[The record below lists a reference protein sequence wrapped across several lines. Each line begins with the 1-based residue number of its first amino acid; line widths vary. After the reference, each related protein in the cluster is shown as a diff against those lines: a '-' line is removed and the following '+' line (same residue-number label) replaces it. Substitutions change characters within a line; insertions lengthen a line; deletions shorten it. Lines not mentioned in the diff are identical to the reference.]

1 MAGTRKLSIEVVG
14 DTRGVSK
21 AFNDVDNDAGK
32 MSSGVAGK
40 IGKAGVALAGFALVG
55 GAAAIGIGSAVNSM
69 GVEMETL
76 RAKSQVVFGDSL
88 GQVTKWADANAAAM
102 GLTSLQATSLATNM
116 ADLLK
121 PMGFTAEQ
129 AAVMSTEMTDLSGA
143 LSAWSGG
150 TIDAAGVSDIMTKA
164 MLGETDGLKQL
175 GISISAADVATRL
188 AEKGQTAL
196 TGAALAQAE
205 ALAVQEL
212 ILEKSTD
219 AQTAWADGSMDAVKA
234 ANEQKASIQGIKES
248 FVNALY
254 PAIQKVIP
262 LIADATAWIG
272 EKMPIAMAFVKDWVE
287 ANWPK
292 IQATIAT
299 FVDFF
304 QTNALPIIEKVV
316 GFMVATFNDIKA
328 WVDENWP
335 AIQET
340 IKGVV
345 EAIQVIIEKVT
356 GAITAIWE
364 THGDRILSYITT
376 VWNTIKTVI
385 DAAITIVRGVI
396 NTVTSLITGDWSG
409 VWDGIKTVL
418 SGAWEAIKAIVGL
431 AIAAV
436 KLTITLALDGIKLAW
451 ETVWRGVA
459 GFIDARWE
467 DIKGFVS
474 GGVNAVV
481 GFVTGIPGRISATV
495 SGLFKGIETGIT
507 AAKDWVSEKIDDVVG
522 FATGL
527 KGRMSGIF
535 SGMWDGIK
543 SAFGSVI
550 NSVIGVWNGL
560 EFKVPGVSA
569 FGQTIGGFTI
579 GVPDISP
586 VRLHVGGQ
594 VGGMSFAGMGND
606 EVAAILQRGENVLT
620 AGQTSALA
628 SSGGNTFNLNV
639 MATPGTNR
647 VELGRELIELIRE
660 SERSNGTNWRSSLVP
675 S

>member
-1 MAGTRKLSIEVVG
+1 MAGTRRLSIEVVG
-14 DTRGVSK
+14 DTKGVSK
-21 AFNDVDNDAGK
+21 AFSDVDADAGR
-32 MSSGVAGK
+32 MSSGMAGK
-40 IGKAGVALAGFALVG
+40 IGKAGLVLGGFALAG

-69 GVEMETL
+69 GIEMETL

-150 TIDAAGVSDIMTKA
+150 TIDAAGVADIMTKA

-234 ANEQKASIQGIKES
+234 ANAQKASIQGIKES

-254 PAIQKVIP
+254 PAIQRVIP
-262 LIADATAWIG
+262 LVAEATAWLG
-272 EKMPIAMAFVKDWVE
+272 EKLPIAMAVVKAWTE
-287 ANWPK
+287 ENWPK
-292 IQATIAT
+292 IQA
-299 FVDFF
+299 
-304 QTNALPIIEKVV
+304 
-316 GFMVATFNDIKA
+316 
-328 WVDENWP
+328 
-335 AIQET
+335 AIQPVLEWFQAT
-340 IKGVV
+340 GQEVV
-345 EAIQVIIEKVT
+345 EFVAAAWAEHGDRIMTQVAATWEYIQE
-356 GAITAIWE
+356 ATAIVFEWYRSNGEAVIEFVANVWE
-364 THGDRILSYITT
+364 QHGDRILTQVMN
-376 VWNTIKTVI
+376 VWSFIQEAIKSAMQVI
-385 DAAITIVRGVI
+385 RGVI
-396 NTVTSLITGDWSG
+396 DVVLGAMSGDWGRAWDGIKGILGG
-409 VWDGIKTVL
+409 VWDGMTNLVRYAL
-418 SGAWEAIKAIVGL
+418 QTMGLLLDMAWESFKGL
-431 AIAAV
+431 TRSAW
-436 KLTITLALDGIKLAW
+436 DGIKSL
-451 ETVWRGVA
+451 VA
-459 GFIDARWE
+459 
-467 DIKGFVS
+467 S
-474 GGVNAVV
+474 AVDGLV
-481 GFVTGIPGRISATV
+481 GYVTGIPGRIAGTV
-495 SGLFKGIETGIT
+495 SGLWTDISDNFNTTKDAVKLGI
-507 AAKDWVSEKIDDVVG
+507 DSVVE

-550 NSVIGVWNGL
+550 NSIIGVWNRL
-560 EFKVPGVSA
+560 EFTVPGVSA

-579 GVPDISP
+579 GVPDIAP

-620 AGQTSALA
+620 PGQTSALA
-628 SSGGNTFNLNV
+628 GSGGNTYNLNV

-675 S
+675 N